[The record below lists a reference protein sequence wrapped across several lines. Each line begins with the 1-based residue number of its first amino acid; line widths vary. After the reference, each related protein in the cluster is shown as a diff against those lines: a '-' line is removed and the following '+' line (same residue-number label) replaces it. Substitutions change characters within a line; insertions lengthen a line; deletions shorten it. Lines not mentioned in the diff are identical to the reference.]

1 MTGTLI
7 EEQYF
12 VLSLLIDILRWGIFE
27 YIFLIILCMN
37 AFISV
42 HIKKDAHLFIFCNTY
57 FCDHDL
63 VII

>member
-1 MTGTLI
+1 
-7 EEQYF
+7 
-12 VLSLLIDILRWGIFE
+12 
-27 YIFLIILCMN
+27 MN